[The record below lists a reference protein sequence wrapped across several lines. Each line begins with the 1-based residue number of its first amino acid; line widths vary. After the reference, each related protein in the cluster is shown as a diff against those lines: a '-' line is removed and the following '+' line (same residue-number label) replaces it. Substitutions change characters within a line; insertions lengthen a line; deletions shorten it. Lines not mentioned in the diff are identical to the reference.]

1 MPIDVEKLAL
11 DAGLPAAIAK
21 KFRRDRGQ
29 EMTEPEKEYWA
40 NVERFAALVLEAAAV
55 ECGRI
60 SEDRW
65 AAYKNRPPYEGNE
78 TTRYSMHT
86 EGESDG
92 ADLCEAAI
100 RAMKPGESN
109 E

>member
-1 MPIDVEKLAL
+1 MLDVEKLAL

-55 ECGRI
+55 ECDAVYYRNIGPQFG
-60 SEDRW
+60 DV
-65 AAYKNRPPYEGNE
+65 
-78 TTRYSMHT
+78 RYGIA
-86 EGESDG
+86 EC
-92 ADLCEAAI
+92 AKAI
-100 RAMKPGESN
+100 RSMKPGESN